1 MRTNYCGD
9 LRKSDVG
16 TAVHLFGWVQKR
28 RDLGG
33 LVFIDMRDRGGIV
46 QVCFDPKNPE
56 LIAKAQELRNEY
68 CIEVQGTVR
77 SRPENQ
83 TNEKM
88 PTGEVEVEAEQ
99 LNIIN
104 KSAPLPIDLGNPDNS
119 EDQRLKYRYLD
130 LRRPEMAERLKV
142 RSRITHLV
150 RGYLD
155 SKGFLDIETPMLT
168 KATPEGARDYL
179 VPSRIHKGHF
189 YALPQSPQLFKQL
202 LMISGFERYYQIVKC
217 FRDEDLRADRQ
228 PEFTQID
235 IETSFLTAAEL
246 QEIVETM
253 MRKLWQDVA
262 GVDLGVLP
270 RMTWDEAMR
279 RFGSDKPDLRIPFE
293 IVDIADIVKDSEF
306 EVFKSALASGKGRIA
321 AICVPGGADM
331 SRKIT
336 DGYTEYVKV
345 FGMKGLAFIK
355 VNDASKG
362 IEGVK
367 SSILKF
373 LSEDQVKGII
383 SATSAKSGDIIFIVS
398 GEKWKTVSEALGQLR
413 LKTARDRG
421 LVEKSWKA
429 LWVVDFPMFEWS
441 DEEQRLMAM
450 HHPFTHPKEEDIP
463 LLDTDPAAV
472 RADAYDMVIN
482 GYEVGGGSVRIH
494 REEIQ
499 QAVFKVLGITEEQQR
514 VKFGFLLD
522 ALKFGAP
529 PHAGL
534 AFGLDRVTMLLTGT
548 DNIRDV
554 IAFPKT
560 TAAACLMTGA
570 PSLPDSSA
578 LNDLGIAVK
587 ETTD

>member
-270 RMTWDEAMR
+270 RMSWDEAMR

-429 LWVVDFPMFEWS
+429 LWVVDFPMFEEADDGS
-441 DEEQRLMAM
+441 ITAM
-450 HHPFTHPKEEDIP
+450 HHPFTMPKISKPED
-463 LLDTDPAAV
+463 LLNDPYSNYAA
-472 RADAYDMVIN
+472 AYDMVIN

>member
-429 LWVVDFPMFEWS
+429 LWVVDFPMFEEADDGS
-441 DEEQRLMAM
+441 ITAM
-450 HHPFTHPKEEDIP
+450 HHPFTMPKISQ
-463 LLDTDPAAV
+463 PAALLNDPYSIY
-472 RADAYDMVIN
+472 ADAYDRVIN